1 MICHSRTRSILKSR
15 EFWSYQAYY
24 LTPWSLSHFMKFL
37 KLIGNVY
44 DYLYVDITTYIMDP
58 VPIPYFKKYLV
69 DVVSDQHGL
78 HYFWYKI

>member
-1 MICHSRTRSILKSR
+1 
-15 EFWSYQAYY
+15 
-24 LTPWSLSHFMKFL
+24 MKFL

-78 HYFWYKI
+78 HYFWHKI